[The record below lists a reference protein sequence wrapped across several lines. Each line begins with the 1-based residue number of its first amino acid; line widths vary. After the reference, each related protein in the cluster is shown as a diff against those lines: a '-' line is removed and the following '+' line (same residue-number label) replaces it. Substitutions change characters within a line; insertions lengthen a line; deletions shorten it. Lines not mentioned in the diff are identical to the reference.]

1 MKFFPKKLRAI
12 LIASPLVFSAQS
24 VMAGGAIVGGP
35 IDTDA
40 SFEAGC
46 NSTTYSP
53 VSGSLTS
60 FLDFISKNSSCKI
73 GDKDYSAFTLTN
85 FLDQENTFLRISKS
99 GALGTNYSIN
109 ISNNSGLQPGPY
121 KFNYTVAVSGTSNFI
136 DKWVATTQNQGI
148 GNDGYSLK
156 VTSTDPFNPSVSQ
169 TINQNMIN
177 GNIQDLVNQPTTVAF
192 SNDLTVGISK
202 DGPFSFTNTVVQAA
216 PPSQVPGP
224 LPLLGAGAAFGFS
237 RKLRARIKTKA

>member
-1 MKFFPKKLRAI
+1 
-12 LIASPLVFSAQS
+12 
-24 VMAGGAIVGGP
+24 MANGP

-40 SFEAGC
+40 TFEAGC
-46 NSTTYSP
+46 NNPTYFP
-53 VSGSLTS
+53 VSGTITS
-60 FLDFISKNSSCKI
+60 FQEFIAKNSGCQI
-73 GDKDYSAFTLTN
+73 GDKLYNAFTFAN
-85 FLDQENTFLRISKS
+85 FDDPDNTFLRISKS

-121 KFNYTVAVSGTSNFI
+121 TFNYTVAVIGTPNFI

-156 VTSTDPFNPSVSQ
+156 VTSTDLFNPAVSE

-177 GNIQDLVNQPTTVAF
+177 GTIQNLSNQPTSVAF
-192 SNDLTVGISK
+192 LNDLTVGIAK
-202 DGPFSFTNTVVQAA
+202 DGPFSFTNTLVQAA

-237 RKLRARIKTKA
+237 RKLRARIKTKV